1 MSVGTNAV
9 TSFYVTVPNADEV
22 SLGMVIAE
30 RYVDSDHRLLPGVE
44 PLNSTLVY
52 DRSTESCETLVL
64 YVGPFA
70 FVAYASGKNKRKQ
83 PSQELWREIVRQV
96 GVAQG
101 KSVIPFPDSHIET
114 LARVVR
120 KIREQRFL
128 LLLIAVSIA
137 VAALSLVLRS
147 R

>member
-1 MSVGTNAV
+1 MSVGTNGV
-9 TSFYVTVPNADEV
+9 TSFSVTVPNADEV
-22 SLGMVIAE
+22 SFGMVIAE
-30 RYVDSDHRLLPGVE
+30 RYVDSDHRLLPGDE

-52 DRSTESCETLVL
+52 DRAMESCETLVL
-64 YVGPFA
+64 YVGPIA

-101 KSVIPFPDSHIET
+101 KCVIPFPDGHIET

-120 KIREQRFL
+120 MIREQRFL
-128 LLLIAVSIA
+128 LLLIAVSISL
-137 VAALSLVLRS
+137 AALSLVIRS
-147 R
+147 W